1 MHRSS
6 LARQLPRPALAATIA
21 AALMAVLLSGCESLN
36 FDWGKKIEYKS
47 AGTAPRLEVPPD
59 LTTPNNDD
67 RYQAATASA
76 AVAARTAT
84 STRQSDVL
92 PPNPDAHLA
101 RAGSERWLVVKASP
115 EAAWGALRDFWT
127 KNGYVLAVEQPTLG
141 IMETD
146 WSESR
151 VDKPEGLLQRF
162 ANKYV
167 SFMTDSY
174 KRDKFRTR
182 IERGSEPGTVEIYI
196 SHRGSEQM
204 PMKIGQ
210 GGSPEDWN
218 WMPSP
223 PNPQLEAEFLEKLIV
238 ALGTPAPAAAQAIAA
253 EAKTPD
259 RARIDKSTEGAQL
272 VVDDTFDRAWRR
284 VGLALDRTGF
294 TVVDR
299 DRSKGLYFVR
309 YANPDLEKKKP
320 TEGWLAETLNKMQF
334 WKTAPVDKPEQYRVV
349 VTQADPRSVVTVQD
363 PNGAVDRTPNSEK
376 ILALLKDQL
385 K

>member
-1 MHRSS
+1 MHR
-6 LARQLPRPALAATIA
+6 LFPLRLPRYAIA
-21 AALMAVLLSGCESLN
+21 AAVTSAVVVVLLSGCESMSFNL
-36 FDWGKKIEYKS
+36 GKKIDYKS
-47 AGTAPRLEVPPD
+47 AGSVSALEVPPD
-59 LTTPNNDD
+59 LTTPNYDD
-67 RYQAATASA
+67 RYQSATASG
-76 AVAARTAT
+76 AVAARAAPRP
-84 STRQSDVL
+84 SEVL
-92 PPNPDAHLA
+92 PTNPDARVA
-101 RAGSERWLVVKASP
+101 RAGSERWLVVKSSP
-115 EAAWGALRDFWT
+115 EAAWNTLRDFWG
-127 KNGYVLAVEQPTLG
+127 KNGFVLAVEQPALG

-146 WSESR
+146 WAETR
-151 VDKPEGLLQRF
+151 VDKPQGWLTQF

-167 SFMTDSY
+167 SFATDTY

-196 SHRGSEQM
+196 SHRGSEQV
-204 PMKIGQ
+204 PMKFGQ
-210 GGSPEDWN
+210 GGAPEDWN

-223 PNPQLEAEFLEKLIV
+223 PNPQLEAEFLEKLMV
-238 ALGTPAPAAAQAIAA
+238 ALGTPAPTAAQALAA
-253 EAKTPD
+253 DNKAPE
-259 RARIDKSTEGAQL
+259 RARIDKGSDGIQL

-309 YANPDLEKKKP
+309 YANPELEKKKP
-320 TEGWLAETLNKMQF
+320 EGWLADTLNKMQF
-334 WKTAPVDKPEQYRVV
+334 WKTAPAEKPEQYRVV

-363 PNGAVDRTPNSEK
+363 PNGVIDRTANSEK

>member
-1 MHRSS
+1 MHRFSP
-6 LARQLPRPALAATIA
+6 LRLPRPALAAVA
-21 AALMAVLLSGCESLN
+21 AALMAVLLSGCESMTFNLS
-36 FDWGKKIEYKS
+36 KKIDYKS
-47 AGTAPRLEVPPD
+47 AGSAPALEVPPD
-59 LTTPNNDD
+59 LTTPNYDD
-67 RYQAATASA
+67 RYQSATASG
-76 AVAARTAT
+76 AVAARAAPRP
-84 STRQSDVL
+84 SEVL
-92 PPNPDAHLA
+92 PANPDARVA

-115 EAAWGALRDFWT
+115 EAAWTTLRDFWT
-127 KNGYVLAVEQPTLG
+127 KNGFVLAVEQPALG

-146 WSESR
+146 WAETR
-151 VDKPEGLLQRF
+151 VDQPENFLQRF

-167 SFMTDSY
+167 SFATDTY

-196 SHRGSEQM
+196 SHRGSEQK
-204 PMKIGQ
+204 PMKFGQ
-210 GGSPEDWN
+210 GGAPEDWN

-223 PNPQLEAEFLEKLIV
+223 PNPQLEAEFLERLLV
-238 ALGTPAPAAAQAIAA
+238 ALGTPAPAAAQALAA
-253 EAKTPD
+253 DSKSPE
-259 RARIDKSTEGAQL
+259 RARIDKGTDGVRL

-309 YANPDLEKKKP
+309 YANPELEKKKP
-320 TEGWLAETLNKMQF
+320 EGWLADTLTKMQF
-334 WKTAPVDKPEQYRVV
+334 WKSTPPEKPEQYRVV

-363 PNGAVDRTPNSEK
+363 PNGVVDRTANSEK

>member
-1 MHRSS
+1 MHRFF
-6 LARQLPRPALAATIA
+6 LTRHLPPFAMAAAMLAAA
-21 AALMAVLLSGCESLN
+21 LLSGCESMTFSL
-36 FDWGKKIEYKS
+36 GKKIEYKS
-47 AGTAPRLEVPPD
+47 AGSAPSLEIPPD
-59 LTTPNNDD
+59 LTTPNYDD
-67 RYQAATASA
+67 RYQATTASGA
-76 AVAARTAT
+76 AAARTAQRP
-84 STRQSDVL
+84 SEVL
-92 PPNPDAHLA
+92 PANPDARLA

-115 EAAWGALRDFWT
+115 EAAWTTLRDFWV
-127 KNGYVLAVEQPTLG
+127 KNGFVLAVEQPALG

-146 WSESR
+146 WAESR

-167 SFMTDSY
+167 SFVTDSY

-196 SHRGSEQM
+196 SHRGSEQR
-204 PMKIGQ
+204 PMKTGQ
-210 GGSPEDWN
+210 GGSPEDWT

-223 PNPQLEAEFLEKLIV
+223 PNPQLEAEFLERLMV
-238 ALGTPAPAAAQAIAA
+238 ALGTPAQAATQAITAA
-253 EAKTPD
+253 GKAPE
-259 RARIDKSTEGAQL
+259 RARIDKNSNGVQL
-272 VVDDTFDRAWRR
+272 IVDDTFDRAWRR

-309 YANPDLEKKKP
+309 YANPDLERKK
-320 TEGWLAETLNKMQF
+320 TEGWLADTLAKMQF

-349 VTQADPRSVVTVQD
+349 VTQADPRSVITVQD
-363 PNGAVDRTPNSEK
+363 PSGVVDRTPNSEK

>member
-1 MHRSS
+1 MHRFSP
-6 LARQLPRPALAATIA
+6 LRLPRPALAAVLA
-21 AALMAVLLSGCESLN
+21 AAVVAVLLSGCESMSFNL
-36 FDWGKKIEYKS
+36 GKKIDYKS
-47 AGTAPRLEVPPD
+47 AGSAPALEVPPD
-59 LTTPNNDD
+59 LTTPNYDD
-67 RYQAATASA
+67 RYQSATASG
-76 AVAARTAT
+76 AVAARAAPRP
-84 STRQSDVL
+84 SEVL
-92 PPNPDAHLA
+92 PANPDARVA

-115 EAAWGALRDFWT
+115 EAAWNTLRDFWG
-127 KNGYVLAVEQPTLG
+127 KNGFVLAVEQPALG

-146 WSESR
+146 WAETR
-151 VDKPEGLLQRF
+151 VDKPQGWLQQF

-167 SFMTDSY
+167 SFATDTY

-196 SHRGSEQM
+196 SHRGSEQV
-204 PMKIGQ
+204 PMKYGQ
-210 GGSPEDWN
+210 GGAPEDWN

-223 PNPQLEAEFLEKLIV
+223 PNPQLEAEFLEKLMV
-238 ALGTPAPAAAQAIAA
+238 ALGTPEPAAVQALAA
-253 EAKTPD
+253 DSKTPE
-259 RARIDKSTEGAQL
+259 RARIDKGTDGVRL

-309 YANPDLEKKKP
+309 YANPELEKKKP
-320 TEGWLAETLNKMQF
+320 EGWLADTLTKMQF
-334 WKTAPVDKPEQYRVV
+334 WKTAPPEKPEQYRVV

-363 PNGAVDRTPNSEK
+363 PNGVVDRTANSEK

>member
-1 MHRSS
+1 MHRFS
-6 LARQLPRPALAATIA
+6 LLRRLPRPALAAAVA
-21 AALMAVLLSGCESLN
+21 ATVVAVLLSGCESMSFNL
-36 FDWGKKIEYKS
+36 GKKIDYKS
-47 AGTAPRLEVPPD
+47 AGSAPALEVPPD
-59 LTTPNNDD
+59 LTTPNYDD
-67 RYQAATASA
+67 RYQATTASG
-76 AVAARTAT
+76 AVAARAAPRP
-84 STRQSDVL
+84 SEVL
-92 PPNPDAHLA
+92 PPNPDARVA
-101 RAGSERWLVVKASP
+101 RAGGERWLVVTASP
-115 EAAWGALRDFWT
+115 EAAWATLRDFWT
-127 KNGYVLAVEQPTLG
+127 KNGFVLAVEQPALG

-146 WSESR
+146 WTETR

-167 SFMTDSY
+167 SFATETY

-196 SHRGSEQM
+196 SHRGSEQL

-218 WMPSP
+218 WAPSP
-223 PNPQLEAEFLEKLIV
+223 PNPQLEAEFLEKLMV
-238 ALGTPAPAAAQAIAA
+238 ALGTPEPAAAQALAVDS
-253 EAKTPD
+253 KSPD
-259 RARIDKSTEGAQL
+259 RARIDKGTDGVRL

-309 YANPDLEKKKP
+309 YSNPDLEKKKP
-320 TEGWLAETLNKMQF
+320 EGWLADTLAKMQF
-334 WKTAPVDKPEQYRVV
+334 WKTEPPDKPEQYRVV
-349 VTQADPRSVVTVQD
+349 VTQADPRSVITVQD
-363 PNGAVDRTPNSEK
+363 PNGVVDRTPNSEK

>member
-1 MHRSS
+1 MLRFS
-6 LARQLPRPALAATIA
+6 LTRQLPRPAFAVAIA
-21 AALMAVLLSGCESLN
+21 AALIGALLSGCESMSLSL
-36 FDWGKKIEYKS
+36 GKKIDYKS
-47 AGTAPRLEVPPD
+47 AGAAPPLEVPPD
-59 LTTPNNDD
+59 LTTPNYDD
-67 RYQAATASA
+67 RYQATTASG
-76 AVAARTAT
+76 AVAARSAARP
-84 STRQSDVL
+84 SEVL
-92 PPNPDAHLA
+92 PANPDARVA

-115 EAAWGALRDFWT
+115 EAAWTALRDFWA
-127 KNGYVLAVEQPTLG
+127 KNGFVLAVEQPTLG

-146 WSESR
+146 WAESR
-151 VDKPEGLLQRF
+151 VDRPQGILQQF

-167 SFMTDSY
+167 SFATDSY

-196 SHRGSEQM
+196 SHRGSEQR

-210 GGSPEDWN
+210 GGSPEDWT
-218 WMPSP
+218 WTPSP
-223 PNPQLEAEFLEKLIV
+223 PNPQLEAEFLEKLMV
-238 ALGTPAPAAAQAIAA
+238 ALGTPAPAATQAVAA
-253 EAKTPD
+253 DGKAPD
-259 RARIDKSTEGAQL
+259 RARIDKSSDGVKL
-272 VVDDTFDRAWRR
+272 IVDDTFDRAWRR

-320 TEGWLAETLNKMQF
+320 EGWLADTLGKMQF
-334 WKTAPVDKPEQYRVV
+334 WKPTPVDKPEQYRVV

-363 PNGAVDRTPNSEK
+363 PNGAADRTPNSEK